1 MVRLE
6 DVRVGGHGPWSFIVA
21 EGERVAVVAG
31 SSYARLAL
39 VSLLTGCLP
48 PASGRLFLLG
58 EDLAEA
64 PRAKALALF
73 RQLGIVREGGGLVS
87 NLRAWENILLPASYH
102 DGLEAGAVL
111 PRVEAC
117 FERLG
122 LSGDALVRCLD
133 SLPGLL
139 PEHWRRIVGL
149 VRALVMEPRLMLYEA
164 VLDGLPTSLAHAVA
178 ELVASFHDLRPGRT
192 SVFVATDAASLS
204 QLPVSRTI
212 ELRGD

>member
-6 DVRVGGHGPWSFIVA
+6 EVRVGGHGPWSFHVA
-21 EGERVAVVAG
+21 EGEKVAVVAG

-39 VSLLTGCLP
+39 VSLLTGRLP
-48 PASGRLFLLG
+48 PASGRLCLLG
-58 EDLAEA
+58 EDLYAA

-73 RQLGIVREGGGLVS
+73 REVGIVREGGGLVS
-87 NLRAWENILLPASYH
+87 NLRAWENILLPVSYH
-102 DGLEAGAVL
+102 AGLTGDEIL
-111 PRVEAC
+111 PRVQGC

-122 LSGDALVRCLD
+122 LQGEALTSCLD

-164 VLDGLPTSLAHAVA
+164 VLDGLPVSLSSAVA
-178 ELVASFHDLRPGRT
+178 ELTASFHDGGSGRT
-192 SVFVATDAASLS
+192 SVFVEAYAAGVS
-204 QLPVSRTI
+204 QLAAARTI